1 MYKKIFLV
9 LILLSLAY
17 TSQAQL
23 LKKIGRAV
31 GRVVAGVAVGIADQ
45 IVERTGDQKT
55 IDGWNDIKSNSNLPD
70 YSYSY
75 DAGQKM
81 SKGDWV
87 GAAISAGSEIAEN
100 VGVSS
105 DLVALGNSGITNW
118 INGDKQAAVI
128 DVVQIGTHAA
138 GAYELDYYLESQRNI
153 NNINREYRD
162 NLKNGMTKEQADKI
176 RIDGIANTTA
186 DMWMYIENIAE
197 EKKARAQARRME
209 ARDALIQR
217 GYSQT
222 EADYLS
228 AYMSIEALNEDD
240 NAWSSADEMLDYHN
254 ISTRNAN
261 DNSFFFDEGLTDL
274 PPVDGEN
281 DNPPAVVT
289 EPEPEIPVVPED
301 PLKEVKEQLEQIS
314 VSGYGLNGIELLD
327 DQKVELD
334 KAADILSAHKE
345 LRIKLSG
352 NSCDIGS
359 DYGKERVAMQ
369 RAQKAKEYL
378 ISKGIEDNRIE
389 VESKADTENLNENA
403 SEKERKM
410 NRRVYISINE

>member
-17 TSQAQL
+17 TSQAQF
-23 LKKIGRAV
+23 LKKAGRAFV
-31 GRVVAGVAVGIADQ
+31 KGLTGVAVGFVDQ

-55 IDGWNDIKSNSNLPD
+55 IDGWNDIKSSSNLPD

-105 DLVALGNSGITNW
+105 DLIALGNSGLTNW
-118 INGDKQAAVI
+118 VNGDKKAAVI

-162 NLKNGMTKEQADKI
+162 NLKSGMTKEQADKI
-176 RIDGIANTTA
+176 RIEGIANTTA
-186 DMWMYIENIAE
+186 DMWMYIENIAK

-209 ARDALIQR
+209 VRDALIQR

-228 AYMSIEALNEDD
+228 AYMSIEALDEDD
-240 NAWSSADEMLDYHN
+240 NAWSSADEILDYHN

-281 DNPPAVVT
+281 NNPPAVVT

-301 PLKEVKEQLEQIS
+301 PLKEVKEQLEQIT

-345 LRIKLSG
+345 LRVKLSG

-369 RAQKAKEYL
+369 RAKKAKEYL
-378 ISKGIEDNRIE
+378 ISKGIEDDRIE
-389 VESKADTENLNENA
+389 VESKADTETLNENT

-410 NRRVYISINE
+410 NRRVYISIIE